1 MHLPEQVG
9 LEADHFP
16 FLQTI
21 LRCPI
26 SANEEVQLNVTTAPL
41 W

>member
-1 MHLPEQVG
+1 MYLPEQVG
-9 LEADHFP
+9 LEPDQCP

-21 LRCPI
+21 LLCPI
-26 SANEEVQLNVTTAPL
+26 SANEELQLNVTTAPL